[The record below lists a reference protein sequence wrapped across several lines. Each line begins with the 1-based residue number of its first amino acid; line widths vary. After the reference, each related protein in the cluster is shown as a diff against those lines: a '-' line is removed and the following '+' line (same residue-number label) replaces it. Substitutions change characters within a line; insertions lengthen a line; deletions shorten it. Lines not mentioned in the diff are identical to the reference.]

1 MTKRAKTTAEIFK
14 TATSDDGMT
23 KKDAAMFHAW
33 NPNGAVA
40 SLPDYSEFIFG
51 DKYASGPAF
60 MWSQTESWSARQLV
74 KIASGDR
81 KTFSHWNVQYY
92 VAEIKKERVDFD
104 AWLSERKG
112 GAA

>member
-1 MTKRAKTTAEIFK
+1 MIKRAKPTTEVFE

-51 DKYASGPAF
+51 DKFASGPAF
-60 MWSQTESWSARQLV
+60 MWSQAESWCARQLV
-74 KIASGDR
+74 KIAAGDK
-81 KTFSHWNVQYY
+81 KTFSHRDVQYY
-92 VAEIKKERVDFD
+92 VAEIKKERVEFD
-104 AWLSERKG
+104 VWLAKREG